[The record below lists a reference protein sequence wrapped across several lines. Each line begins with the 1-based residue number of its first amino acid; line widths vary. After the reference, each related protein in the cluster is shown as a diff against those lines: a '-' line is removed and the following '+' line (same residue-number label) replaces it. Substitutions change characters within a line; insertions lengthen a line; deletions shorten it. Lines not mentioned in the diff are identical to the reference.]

1 MRRPADE
8 TVRAK
13 KGLITNVKIQTQNN
27 TRYGNNIK

>member
-8 TVRAK
+8 TVRAENA
-13 KGLITNVKIQTQNN
+13 LINNVKIQTLNN